1 MNTMTTKTF
10 ALPSAAALLLRLV
23 FVTAIAVTLLA
34 SDDAWSQQTFDH
46 FSTGFILDGAHS
58 NVTCEG
64 CHISGTFGPTNP
76 SCNSCHSQSGLVRA
90 SSKPA
95 DHIATNGECSD
106 CHITANWTVV
116 TFMDHSSITG
126 SCVSC
131 HNGIQATGKTPN
143 HISSND
149 QCDDCHTATAWAP
162 AVFDLRAKMTRGV
175 LVLEALDAASLRAS
189 EQEPD
194 HHVLETAIDEVIDDR
209 SELGFSAELL
219 KQSHVRGDPGAM
231 SGVDQVASL
240 AHEITTTP
248 EAPQA
253 KVIDFFEALM
263 ARVEA
268 SQVKGKP
275 KLKPLKKAAAKKSR
289 KKKAASSK
297 SK

>member
-1 MNTMTTKTF
+1 MCDPRIDHLCGSVVVTQCLDQKLSSTIE
-10 ALPSAAALLLRLV
+10 LAAENA
-23 FVTAIAVTLLA
+23 
-34 SDDAWSQQTFDH
+34 
-46 FSTGFILDGAHS
+46 
-58 NVTCEG
+58 
-64 CHISGTFGPTNP
+64 
-76 SCNSCHSQSGLVRA
+76 VRA
-90 SSKPA
+90 
-95 DHIATNGECSD
+95 
-106 CHITANWTVV
+106 
-116 TFMDHSSITG
+116 
-126 SCVSC
+126 VSLIE
-131 HNGIQATGKTPN
+131 G
-143 HISSND
+143 
-149 QCDDCHTATAWAP
+149 AP